1 MQSSQKRLSEP
12 FHDLE
17 MYLEWALPTERLR
30 TAKRHASSMQQIR
43 AFYDA
48 MVGRLEEI
56 LQHLS
61 GFTLENVPDDTNTLL
76 LLTLSLAEVAPAVEN
91 FGQPDVV
98 DGYQWSRFVPMHE

>member
-1 MQSSQKRLSEP
+1 MQPSQKRLPER

-17 MYLEWALPTERLR
+17 RYLEWALLTEQAR
-30 TAKRHASSMQQIR
+30 TAKRHASSMQEIR

-48 MVGRLEEI
+48 MVDRLEEI
-56 LQHLS
+56 LQHLN

-76 LLTLSLAEVAPAVEN
+76 LLTMSLAEVAPAVEN

-98 DGYQWSRFVPMHE
+98 DGYHWSRFVPVHE

>member
-1 MQSSQKRLSEP
+1 MQPSQKRLPKP
-12 FHDLE
+12 FHGLE
-17 MYLEWALPTERLR
+17 MYLEWALPTEQAR
-30 TAKRHASSMQQIR
+30 TAKRHASSMQEIR

-48 MVGRLEEI
+48 MVQRLEEI